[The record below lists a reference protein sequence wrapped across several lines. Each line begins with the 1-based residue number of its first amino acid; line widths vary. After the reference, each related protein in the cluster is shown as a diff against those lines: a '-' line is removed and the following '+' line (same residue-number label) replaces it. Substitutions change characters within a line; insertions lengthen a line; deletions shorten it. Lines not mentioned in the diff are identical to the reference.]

1 MAEPANRQTNPAGGK
16 YYVHPLTN
24 ERFDSVTTI
33 LDLVDKA
40 ALKIW
45 AGMVAADY
53 AVDNLPAIWAAQM
66 VEKCGN
72 TNNKCHLKHGRGQT
86 CERCPCGRCERCWW
100 RRIAWR
106 HEAESNR
113 RSQEGTEVHEA
124 VNAWILGGGAR
135 ISLRPEVRPY
145 MDQFHQWVTDYGLHP
160 NGPDGAGSWE
170 QTEVTLLNRQHGY
183 AGTSDGA
190 VWIRRGASR
199 LADEFLDRV
208 GGGDAELIRV
218 DYKTREKP
226 DERLYYDMPLQAVA
240 YERCEVAMLPD
251 GSEFPAPSTWA
262 RAVLQLRPESY
273 TFKAML
279 SDDDAFMA
287 FLGVLTAYRWINGV
301 GKKPFDPP
309 LDLLPIRA
317 SVSDAALAVMDVAE
331 DDPAG
336 VDFATVQEAI
346 AEGERWSARC
356 YLCEM
361 GDPHEVH
368 RTAQEHFAGTE
379 NMPDGP
385 DPLDSWLSEEEP
397 PLPDLPPL
405 PPVAQ
410 VQKARVQ
417 AAIAADEIAANAELI
432 KTAGSVTTATMSSKF
447 KVGSPQLA
455 LLDEPL
461 PF

>member
-66 VEKCGN
+66 TPACGN
-72 TNNKCHLKHGRGQT
+72 TFNKCYLKHGRGSS

-124 VNAWILGGGAR
+124 INAWILGGGSQ

-160 NGPDGAGSWE
+160 NGPEGAGSWE

-208 GGGDAELIRV
+208 GLRAVDDGALIRV

-240 YERCEVAMLPD
+240 YERCQVAMLPD
-251 GSEFPAPSTWA
+251 GQEFPAPST
-262 RAVLQLRPESY
+262 
-273 TFKAML
+273 
-279 SDDDAFMA
+279 
-287 FLGVLTAYRWINGV
+287 
-301 GKKPFDPP
+301 
-309 LDLLPIRA
+309 
-317 SVSDAALAVMDVAE
+317 
-331 DDPAG
+331 
-336 VDFATVQEAI
+336 
-346 AEGERWSARC
+346 
-356 YLCEM
+356 
-361 GDPHEVH
+361 
-368 RTAQEHFAGTE
+368 
-379 NMPDGP
+379 
-385 DPLDSWLSEEEP
+385 
-397 PLPDLPPL
+397 
-405 PPVAQ
+405 
-410 VQKARVQ
+410 
-417 AAIAADEIAANAELI
+417 
-432 KTAGSVTTATMSSKF
+432 
-447 KVGSPQLA
+447 
-455 LLDEPL
+455 
-461 PF
+461 

>member
-1 MAEPANRQTNPAGGK
+1 VAEPANRQTNPAGGK

-53 AVDNLPAIWAAQM
+53 AVDNLPAIWAAQ
-66 VEKCGN
+66 VTPPCGN
-72 TNNKCHLKHGRGQT
+72 TFNKCHLKHGRGSS

-100 RRIAWR
+100 RRVAWR

-124 VNAWILGGGAR
+124 INAWILGGGSQ
-135 ISLRPEVRPY
+135 ISLRSEVRPY

-160 NGPDGAGSWE
+160 NGPEGAGSWE

-240 YERCEVAMLPD
+240 YERCRVAMLPD
-251 GSEFPAPSTWA
+251 GQEFPAPSTWA

-279 SDDDAFMA
+279 SDDDAFVA
-287 FLGVLTAYRWINGV
+287 FLGVLTTYRWINGV

-309 LDLLPIRA
+309 LDQLPIRA
-317 SVSDAALAVMDVAE
+317 SVSDVALAVMDVAE

-336 VDFATVQEAI
+336 LDFAAIQEAI
-346 AEGERWSARC
+346 GEALEPGC

-379 NMPDGP
+379 NMPNGP
-385 DPLDSWLSEEEP
+385 DPLDSWLSDEEP

-410 VQKARVQ
+410 AQKARVR
-417 AAIAADEIAANAELI
+417 AAISGDIAANAELI
-432 KTAGSVTTATMSSKF
+432 KAAGSVTAATMSSKF
-447 KVGSPQLA
+447 KIGSPQLA